1 VGFFAVVV
9 IAFPLLLIWGRKGWF
24 TQDDWDFLSA
34 RTAGNAGDLF
44 RAHFQHWTTLPILVY
59 RLMWTVVGMHSY
71 TPYQA
76 LIVASHLVAA
86 TLVLAVMRR
95 SGVRPWLATVAAA
108 VFVFFGAGAENI
120 LVAFQI
126 TFVGA
131 LVFGLTQLLLADHDG
146 PLDRRDWL
154 GLLAGFAGLLCSGV
168 AVTMTVV
175 VGLAV
180 LLRRGFR
187 GWRVALF
194 HTAPLAVA
202 YALWSA
208 FAPTGQNG
216 ENYRSHSPTQIAK
229 FAAVGIQAAF
239 ARLGHVPGVGIALG
253 LVLVGGLIL
262 TFRGRGR
269 GPLGALAAP
278 IALLAGAVVFL
289 IVTGTARA
297 GQGGLLVL
305 VNGTGPERARDS
317 RYVYLVAAM
326 TLPALALAA
335 DALIRRWRWL
345 AIPVVGLLLVGLPGN
360 IRELATCTRLVG
372 TPSCSPASLPPFGN
386 AAVSRQ
392 QILAIPHLPLAEQLR
407 GSSTPVP
414 ISRLVPEGL
423 TFGWLLG
430 ADAAGKLPGPGP
442 LTEFQTST
450 FVVRSFVAP
459 APVTSSPR
467 CAPAP
472 KLAIRVLAKGQT
484 LTFERGRV
492 VLRYAPLL
500 GTPSF
505 PVTLPPSTIVALVGP
520 LRLRIVPIDP
530 GVLLCE

>member
-1 VGFFAVVV
+1 MTTEPAALADTEPAAGASSAAPPVAARHAFPGALVCFFAVEL

-59 RLMWTVVGMHSY
+59 RLMWTAFGLHSY

-76 LIVASHLVAA
+76 LIVALHLVAA
-86 TLVLAVMRR
+86 ALVLAVMRR

-108 VFVFFGAGAENI
+108 VFVFFGSGAENI

-194 HTAPLAVA
+194 HTVPLAVA
-202 YALWSA
+202 YALWST
-208 FAPTGQNG
+208 FAPAGQNG
-216 ENYRSHSPTQIAK
+216 ENYRSHAPTQIAK
-229 FAAVGIQAAF
+229 FVAIGFQAAF
-239 ARLGHVPGVGIALG
+239 ARLGHVPGIGIALG
-253 LVLVGGLIL
+253 LVLVAGLIL
-262 TFRGRGR
+262 VFRARSRR
-269 GPLGALAAP
+269 GPLGELAAP
-278 IALLAGAVVFL
+278 IALLAGALVFL

-326 TLPALALAA
+326 TLPALVLAA
-335 DALIRRWRWL
+335 DALIRRWRLL
-345 AIPVVGLLLVGLPGN
+345 AIPIVGLLLVGLPGN
-360 IRELATCTRLVG
+360 VRVLATCTRLPG

-414 ISRLVPEGL
+414 IARLVPEGL

-442 LTEFQTST
+442 LTGFQTST
-450 FVVRSFVAP
+450 FVVRSLVAP
-459 APVTSSPR
+459 PR
-467 CAPAP
+467 
-472 KLAIRVLAKGQT
+472 G
-484 LTFERGRV
+484 
-492 VLRYAPLL
+492 
-500 GTPSF
+500 S
-505 PVTLPPSTIVALVGP
+505 
-520 LRLRIVPIDP
+520 
-530 GVLLCE
+530 